1 MKICLLDPGI
11 ENNSGA
17 PSANLGDLIIQ
28 EAVEREIAGVF
39 GNQEI
44 IRFSTH
50 APLEKQYFQA
60 INNCSLTFVGG
71 TNLLSS
77 DMRAYSQW
85 KIGLRAAF
93 QLRDAIL
100 LGVGWW
106 QYQENP
112 TWYTKTIFRAALS
125 SKAVH
130 SVRDNYTKEKLNSI
144 GIQNVINTGCPTM
157 WPLAGIKSETIPTSK
172 SENALSMLT
181 DYSKNPALDKK
192 LLELL
197 TSNYEKVYVWP
208 QGKGD
213 REYISELNV
222 PVIILERSLEALDE
236 FIQGNSFDYVGTRLH
251 GGVRCLLSSRRS
263 LILEIDNRA
272 KEIAQD
278 TGLPTS
284 KRDDFDYI
292 SQWIQ
297 GQTVTQIKLDLNS
310 IQQWKNQFAMM
321 NRKIS

>member
-11 ENNSGA
+11 ENNSGS

-28 EAVEREIAGVF
+28 EAVEREIAENF
-39 GNQEI
+39 GNQEL

-50 APLEKQYFQA
+50 ASLEKQHLQA
-60 INNCSLTFVGG
+60 IKKCSLTFVGG

-77 DMRAYSQW
+77 DMKAYRQW
-85 KIGLRAAF
+85 KIGLRAAL
-93 QLRDAIL
+93 QLKGAIL

-112 TWYTKTIFRAALS
+112 TWYTKTVLRAALS
-125 SKAVH
+125 SKAIH

-157 WPLAGIKSETIPTSK
+157 WPLAAIKPEKIPTGK

-192 LLELL
+192 FLELL
-197 TSNYEKVYVWP
+197 ASNYEKVYMWP

-213 REYISELNV
+213 REYILELDV
-222 PVIILERSLEALDE
+222 PVIILERSLEALDQ
-236 FIQGNSFDYVGTRLH
+236 FIKGNSFDYVGTRLH
-251 GGVRCLLSSRRS
+251 GGVRCLLSSKRS

-272 KEIAQD
+272 KEIAHD

-284 KRDDFDYI
+284 KRDDLDYI

-297 GQTVTQIKLDLNS
+297 GQTITQLRLDLNS
-310 IQQWKNQFAMM
+310 IQQWKNQFALMD
-321 NRKIS
+321 RKIS